1 VSSGVSSQ
9 PIAERIVVG
18 HRGRVAWLEVN
29 RPPMNILD
37 MATTRELRGAVE
49 TLAAD
54 ATTALVEIRGAGDRA
69 FSAGADIREH
79 FPEQAPEMLREF
91 HALIRAVWNCSRPT
105 VAVVRGLCL
114 GGGMELA
121 MACDFIVAS
130 DDARFGQPE
139 IKVGAFPPV
148 AAVLLPRLMAPRRA
162 LEMILAGDPIT
173 GVEAQ
178 RLGLVNRAVA
188 AAQLEETVGS
198 LEASLLAQSAAVVAV
213 ARRAA
218 RLGSGESLET
228 ALRESERLY
237 LEELIQLEDA
247 TEGLRAFLE
256 KRPPSWKGA

>member
-18 HRGRVAWLEVN
+18 RRGRVAWLEIN

-49 TLAAD
+49 AIEGD
-54 ATTALVEIRGAGDRA
+54 APVALVEIRGAGDRA

-121 MACDFIVAS
+121 MACDFVVAS

-148 AAVLLPRLMAPRRA
+148 ASVLLPRLIAPKRA
-162 LEMILAGDPIT
+162 LEMILT
-173 GVEAQ
+173 GEMVGAAEAE

-188 AAQLEETVGS
+188 AAQLDETVGS

-218 RLGSGESLET
+218 RLGLRENMEA

-247 TEGLRAFLE
+247 TEGLRAFVD
-256 KRPPSWKGA
+256 KRPPNWKGA